1 MEIPTNRRSSFSLVK
16 TCTEIIAG
24 CAHDEKSE
32 DRFGGDSD
40 VFDVCGDQ
48 SLCKRKHESVLRLVM
63 ILHAPILSTRSMQG
77 VNCHVVRDIT
87 SKPPSTIEWE

>member
-1 MEIPTNRRSSFSLVK
+1 MKIPTNQRASFLLGHIQLI
-16 TCTEIIAG
+16 IIAG

-48 SLCKRKHESVLRLVM
+48 S
-63 ILHAPILSTRSMQG
+63 APVLSTRSIQG
-77 VNCHVVRDIT
+77 VNSHVVRDIT

>member
-1 MEIPTNRRSSFSLVK
+1 TDGAVERVNVGGVK
-16 TCTEIIAG
+16 TCTKIIAG

-48 SLCKRKHESVLRLVM
+48 SSNFEHKFRDDTFRKISNS
-63 ILHAPILSTRSMQG
+63 IQG
-77 VNCHVVRDIT
+77 VNSHVVRDIT

>member
-1 MEIPTNRRSSFSLVK
+1 MKIPTNQRASFLLVK
-16 TCTEIIAG
+16 TCTKIIAG

-48 SLCKRKHESVLRLVM
+48 S
-63 ILHAPILSTRSMQG
+63 APVLSTRSIQG
-77 VNCHVVRDIT
+77 VNSHVVRDIT